1 MAPTARFWKDRGV
14 QEGRNVGVV
23 RRVFDA
29 LSQRDVPALL
39 ELAAPDIEFFAPA
52 TAALTRQGRSY
63 RGHDGIMRYMRDV
76 GRVWDELELIP
87 NSFHESGEDQV
98 IVRGRLRARGRSG
111 VLLDEG
117 ANWLVQLHDGKII
130 SSRPLG
136 TADSDTAELK
146 AVAEQQDRTART

>member
-1 MAPTARFWKDRGV
+1 M
-14 QEGRNVGVV
+14 GVV

-29 LSQRDVPALL
+29 LSHRDVPALL

-87 NSFHESGEDQV
+87 ASFHESGDDQV

-111 VLLDEG
+111 VLLDER
-117 ANWLVQLHDGKII
+117 ANWLVEVHNGKVV

-136 TADSDTAELK
+136 TAESDTAELQA
-146 AVAEQQDRTART
+146 AVEQQDKTARA